1 MELRHQ
7 CFFSLSPHLLPPSRL
22 PKQQLLPL
30 LVFPAPYTAISEV
43 SEEGSDIT
51 SIHQKSR
58 SSSRQWQPVLCQASP
73 KASCDPAL
81 VSVHQACLPRRGRE
95 KDLTECFS
103 ILLNDRIVCSSPV
116 SVSAYLEGFQIGK
129 GKNWQLKAG

>member
-1 MELRHQ
+1 MFL
-7 CFFSLSPHLLPPSRL
+7 FIKPPPASTVSSSL

-30 LVFPAPYTAISEV
+30 LVSPAPYTAISEV
-43 SEEGSDIT
+43 SEEGSDII

-58 SSSRQWQPVLCQASP
+58 GSSRQWQPVLCQASL

-81 VSVHQACLPRRGRE
+81 VSVHQDCLPRRGRE

-116 SVSAYLEGFQIGK
+116 SVSAYLEGFQIGN
-129 GKNWQLKAG
+129 GKNWQLKA